1 MCIEPPLSF
10 LQNCKNRT
18 RKLLATLWNFL
29 RLHIF
34 LLCFICLST
43 QRRNR
48 EKTEASRSKRK
59 ILHSLRFVRW
69 FRRYFPPLTKTAFS
83 DTKPQTKDKENRQT
97 LPSHTEKMTFLYGK
111 GAVEILTLYR
121 LFDLSFCHEEK
132 KACQLWNRGH
142 GRTVN
147 HPLAK
152 GICGLFG
159 VLVGACH
166 LWNAARRTRRNTGW
180 GKKKPWVTTSFY
192 FCLQV
197 SIKTDSALFTFTI
210 KTDIIVIRRSLY
222 FALHGKCSVDYIL

>member
-43 QRRNR
+43 KRRNR

-59 ILHSLRFVRW
+59 ILHSLRFIRW

-97 LPSHTEKMTFLYGK
+97 LPSHTEKMTFPYGK
-111 GAVEILTLYR
+111 GAVDVLTLYR
-121 LFDLSFCHEEK
+121 LFDLSFCHEKK
-132 KACQLWNRGH
+132 KAGKLRNKGH
-142 GRTVN
+142 GGTCNRPTAQRTSR
-147 HPLAK
+147 
-152 GICGLFG
+152 LFG
-159 VLVGACH
+159 VFSWTCYIRYAGTRKIGKSKKG
-166 LWNAARRTRRNTGW
+166 RR
-180 GKKKPWVTTSFY
+180 KEVVTTRP
-192 FCLQV
+192 L
-197 SIKTDSALFTFTI
+197 L
-210 KTDIIVIRRSLY
+210 LW
-222 FALHGKCSVDYIL
+222 